1 MSLIIDLKAGEKVI
15 INGAVIENAGQAT
28 KLRVHNQSN
37 ILKQKEIMADSS
49 VTTPAS
55 RVYFYLQCA
64 YIFPHER
71 ERYTELFLDYLK
83 QYIAAAPS
91 ASDVADEI
99 LSEYGAGNHYKALKS
114 ARKLLKHE
122 GTLLELVR
130 QMGEDGDGA

>member
-28 KLRVHNQSN
+28 KLRVLNQSN
-37 ILKQKEIMADSS
+37 ILKQKEIMPDSA

-64 YIFPHER
+64 YIFPHQRDHYAGHFIES
-71 ERYTELFLDYLK
+71 LK
-83 QYIAAAPS
+83 QYVSAAPS
-91 ASDVADEI
+91 SGDISDEI
-99 LSEYGAGNHYKALKS
+99 LAEFGAGNDYKALKS

-122 GTLLELVR
+122 GMLLDLVR
-130 QMGEDGDGA
+130 EMGEEG